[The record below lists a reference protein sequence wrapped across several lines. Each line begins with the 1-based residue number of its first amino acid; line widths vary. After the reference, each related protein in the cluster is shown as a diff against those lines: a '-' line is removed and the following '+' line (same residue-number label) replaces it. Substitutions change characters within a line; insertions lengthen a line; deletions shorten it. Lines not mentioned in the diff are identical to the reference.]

1 MLLKRH
7 NKFLLWNVMEK
18 HIKYWLTQADDDLTV
33 AESMLEKGHYTWS
46 LFVGHL
52 VLEKILKAL
61 YIKDHQKIA
70 PRIHDLVKLAK
81 TTSLNLSDEQLLFL
95 SEVSDFNMEG
105 RYPDEKNQFAQKCT
119 KEFAGDYLQKIK
131 EMYTWL
137 KKQIEK

>member
-1 MLLKRH
+1 MG
-7 NKFLLWNVMEK
+7 K
-18 HIKYWLTQADDDLTV
+18 HIAYWITQSDDDLAV

-52 VLEKILKAL
+52 VLEKILKAI
-61 YIKDHQKIA
+61 YVKDHQKIA

-81 TTSLNLSDEQLLFL
+81 ATSAKLSEEQLVFL

-105 RYPDEKNQFAQKCT
+105 RYPDEKNQFAQRCT
-119 KEFAGDYLQKIK
+119 EEFATDYLQRIK
-131 EMYTWL
+131 EMRTWL